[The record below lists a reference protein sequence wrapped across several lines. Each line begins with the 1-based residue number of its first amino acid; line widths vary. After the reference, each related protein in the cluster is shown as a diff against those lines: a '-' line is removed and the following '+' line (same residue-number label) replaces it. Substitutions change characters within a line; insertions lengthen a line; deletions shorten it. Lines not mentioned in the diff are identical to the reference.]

1 MGWLASWGWFFCYLT
16 WGSSRCCS
24 QGMAGARTF
33 KMAIVSGLSAGE
45 DSWKP
50 GNSVSLFCGF
60 LYMTSL
66 GCLSW
71 QKGLPPLPSRFSRVW
86 LCETPETATHQAPP
100 SLGFSR
106 QEHWSGLLFP
116 SPMRESEKWKWSCSV
131 TSDPQRPHGLQASR
145 LLHPWESTSQAR
157 VLEWGASAFY

>member
-86 LCETPETATHQAPP
+86 LCETPQTAAQQAPL
-100 SLGFSR
+100 STGFSR
-106 QEHWSGLLFP
+106 QEYWSGLPFP
-116 SPMRESEKWKWSCSV
+116 SPNYSV
-131 TSDPQRPHGLQASR
+131 NKLYFNLKKGKNHTPELKAQSWVVGS
-145 LLHPWESTSQAR
+145 
-157 VLEWGASAFY
+157 